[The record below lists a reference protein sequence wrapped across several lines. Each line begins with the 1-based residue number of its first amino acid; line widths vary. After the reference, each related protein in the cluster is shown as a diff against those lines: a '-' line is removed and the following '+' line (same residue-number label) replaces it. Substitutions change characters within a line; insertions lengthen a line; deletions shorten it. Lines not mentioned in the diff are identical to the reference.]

1 MFDDAGGC
9 LTQNRI
15 NVRLVQN
22 NVYFNKPIWGSMDRS
37 PDPVDYG
44 RKPTGGASPTAS
56 DHTSTK
62 AGNTVAVF
70 SLSGRKDML
79 L

>member
-22 NVYFNKPIWGSMDRS
+22 NVYFNKPIWGSDRQLLFL
-37 PDPVDYG
+37 
-44 RKPTGGASPTAS
+44 PTDRDGLFYPEDLAAS
-56 DHTSTK
+56 
-62 AGNTVAVF
+62 TVHHMAIF
-70 SLSGRKDML
+70 ALCLG
-79 L
+79 